1 MTKLKEEFF
10 KILPPTIYFFVA
22 LHLVMFIRV
31 LMLEGTGL
39 SPYSSAS
46 IAVTALILGK
56 AVLLADMLPLINR
69 FPNKPLIY
77 NIAWKTVIY
86 LLISAVLH
94 YLERLIDFWRETG
107 SFVAGN
113 EKLLSVIIWPHFF
126 AIQIIL
132 LVLIAMYCTVH
143 ELVRVIGREKAL
155 RIFFGRCLRRKCN
168 RPLSNSEEN
177 VMHEQLQAII
187 TVLSLIN
194 PAICAAMFARAVAG
208 QSLGEKITDSA
219 RAAFAVLIILT
230 VAALLGSNCWTYS
243 GCRWMPLWWRVAGCW
258 RGWGSPCSVG
268 NRPQGIQD
276 QSNRSRR

>member
-1 MTKLKEEFF
+1 MSKLKEEFF

-31 LMLEGTGL
+31 LMLEGTGV

-46 IAVTALILGK
+46 IALTALVLGK

-94 YLERLIDFWRETG
+94 YLERLIDFWRQTG

-126 AIQIIL
+126 AIQIL
-132 LVLIAMYCTVH
+132 LFVLIAMYCTVH
-143 ELVRVIGREKAL
+143 ELVRVIGREKAMQ
-155 RIFFGRCLRRKCN
+155 IFFG
-168 RPLSNSEEN
+168 P
-177 VMHEQLQAII
+177 I
-187 TVLSLIN
+187 
-194 PAICAAMFARAVAG
+194 PAPEV
-208 QSLGEKITDSA
+208 
-219 RAAFAVLIILT
+219 
-230 VAALLGSNCWTYS
+230 
-243 GCRWMPLWWRVAGCW
+243 
-258 RGWGSPCSVG
+258 
-268 NRPQGIQD
+268 
-276 QSNRSRR
+276 